1 MSSAVGDIGDE
12 IHVPALLAAEET
24 VDGVDE
30 HLDDVDVLPL
40 VEAANVVGVGYLA
53 LMEDDVD
60 GTGMI
65 LNVEP
70 VAHVLTLTIDGQRLT
85 VADVVDEQRNQ
96 FLGELVGTIVVGAIG
111 DDDRHAV
118 GVVEGTHEVV
128 A

>member
-1 MSSAVGDIGDE
+1 MASAVGDEGDE
-12 IHVPALLAAEET
+12 VHILALLAAEET

-40 VEAANVVGVGYLA
+40 VEAADVIGVGNLS
-53 LMEDDVD
+53 LMENDVD
-60 GTGMI
+60 GTSMI
-65 LNVEP
+65 FNIEP

-85 VADVVDEQRNQ
+85 VADVVDEQRYQ
-96 FLGELVGTIVVGAIG
+96 LLGELVGTIVVGAIG